1 MTEQKKDLAVAKA
14 DQELAGVVDG
24 KESGESGFLAKLS
37 DDILDKVAGGV
48 APFFCQMHGNVS
60 VP

>member
-1 MTEQKKDLAVAKA
+1 MTEQIKDLAIAKVE
-14 DQELAGVVDG
+14 QELTGAVDG
-24 KESGESGFLAKLS
+24 NESGESGFLAKLS